1 MAVRFLPP
9 PEERSGAVSED
20 RADLAEVIELRSL
33 LSQRGWGSAS
43 PADDAA
49 PSGDA
54 ASEEGEGYEAAG
66 AAEGADASEE
76 YAGASECVGMS
87 EGAEADWAEPDDG
100 DFESVEASD
109 APFETRL
116 EACRQ
121 DGVKLLARRARS
133 SGELRDELGR
143 LHETD
148 IVEGVV
154 AEFEQSLYLD
164 DTGLARALTEKLR
177 ETKRASRSQIRLKL
191 RERRLPDAVIEAAIG
206 ELDTDEEYELLREA
220 ASERA
225 RKLGGLDRQTA
236 ERRLLGFLARRGWSG
251 EPAMRAVREAFD
263 GAGSRGGAGGSGGGR
278 RSNGPGGSG
287 VRFR

>member
-1 MAVRFLPP
+1 
-9 PEERSGAVSED
+9 
-20 RADLAEVIELRSL
+20 
-33 LSQRGWGSAS
+33 
-43 PADDAA
+43 
-49 PSGDA
+49 
-54 ASEEGEGYEAAG
+54 
-66 AAEGADASEE
+66 
-76 YAGASECVGMS
+76 MS
-87 EGAEADWAEPDDG
+87 EGAEADWVEPDDG

-109 APFETRL
+109 SPFETRL